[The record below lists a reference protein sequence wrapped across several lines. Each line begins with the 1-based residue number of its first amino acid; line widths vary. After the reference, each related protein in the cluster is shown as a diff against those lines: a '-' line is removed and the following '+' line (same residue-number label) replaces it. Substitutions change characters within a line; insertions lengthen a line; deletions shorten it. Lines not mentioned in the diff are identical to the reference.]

1 MRRKSRRSFMEIRKS
16 ARDFIEKQLIP
27 KIKKGKS
34 PFFIL
39 YILMDYLA
47 FRTSAKV
54 EPIVA
59 GDSLT

>member
-1 MRRKSRRSFMEIRKS
+1 MEIRKS